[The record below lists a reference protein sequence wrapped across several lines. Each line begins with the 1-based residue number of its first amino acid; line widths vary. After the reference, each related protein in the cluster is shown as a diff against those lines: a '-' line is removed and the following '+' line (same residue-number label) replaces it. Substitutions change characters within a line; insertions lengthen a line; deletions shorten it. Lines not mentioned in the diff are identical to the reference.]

1 MTRLVHM
8 TDKISGDSVEALEFL
23 LAKARSGEVVGVAYI
38 AQLKRKRFLV
48 DTAGEANVNP
58 VQFIGM
64 ASMLTDDL
72 IQRAKGTG
80 HNGST

>member
-8 TDKISGDSVEALEFL
+8 TEKSSGDSVEALEFL
-23 LAKARSGEVVGVAYI
+23 LAKARSGEVVGLAYI

-48 DTAGEANVNP
+48 DTAGAANLDP

-64 ASMLTDDL
+64 TSLLTDDL
-72 IQRAKGTG
+72 IRRAKGG
-80 HNGST
+80 GK